1 MTSIRIYGARAARL
15 ASVVTLLTLP
25 TLAAGCVMTSF
36 EGPGEPPRIAPAPSP
51 ISTRERSEASASA
64 PAPLSPTELAS
75 QPTEISARHLLV
87 AYKGGLRASPGIG
100 RSKAE
105 AYARAEE
112 AQKRAAI
119 GEDFVSL
126 VKEYSDEPGAAERG
140 GDLGKFDRQSMVPA
154 FANAAFALKVGQVS
168 GVVET
173 QFGFHVI
180 LRTE

>member
-1 MTSIRIYGARAARL
+1 MSGLGIYGARAARL
-15 ASVVTLLTLP
+15 VCLVTLLG
-25 TLAAGCVMTSF
+25 LAAGCVATTF

-51 ISTRERSEASASA
+51 ISKHAPGESA
-64 PAPLSPTELAS
+64 PSAVAPISPTELAS

-100 RSKAE
+100 RSKVE
-105 AYARAEE
+105 ARARAEE
-112 AQKRAAI
+112 AQKRAAA
-119 GEDFVSL
+119 GGDFVAL

-154 FANAAFALKVGQVS
+154 FANAAFALKVGEVS
-168 GVVET
+168 AVVET